1 MAATTVELLTPERV
15 TELWDDLAPLFTAAA
30 QAHDMAASDLTA
42 TALYLQTQTDSC
54 AVFVG
59 FEDDEVGIAIAI
71 QFVEIGGRK
80 GADVLAMAGKRLL
93 RFKADFWQPILAWL
107 KANGVEFVDA
117 TSSERLAR
125 IYMAKF
131 GFTKSCM
138 TVRMEL

>member
-1 MAATTVELLTPERV
+1 MGTRVELLTPERV

-42 TALYLQTQTDSC
+42 TALYLQSQTDKC
-54 AVFVG
+54 AIFVG
-59 FEDDEVGIAIAI
+59 YEDETVGIAIAI
-71 QFVEIGGRK
+71 QFIDIGGRK

-93 RFKADFWQPILAWL
+93 RFKGDFWEPILAWL

-117 TSSERLAR
+117 TASERMAK
-125 IYMAKF
+125 IYLAKF
-131 GFTKSCM
+131 GFTKSCV